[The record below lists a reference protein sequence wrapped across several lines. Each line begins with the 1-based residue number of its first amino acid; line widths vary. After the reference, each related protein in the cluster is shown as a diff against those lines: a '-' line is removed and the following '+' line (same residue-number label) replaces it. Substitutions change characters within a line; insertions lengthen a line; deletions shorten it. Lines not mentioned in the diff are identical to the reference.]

1 MFCSSEVTEGENI
14 LLLVKRFWS
23 ILGITISSRH
33 AFGCKLIPF
42 KVEIRERKASVS
54 FGNFGTPIKNPAV
67 RLKKSQKPSVIHPQE
82 LFFYVSVTFLSTDT
96 SLLVMTYKRT
106 PSYEGSITATTTT
119 TLTTK
124 QNIIDIK
131 KTIFINFTTLCIWY
145 ASNLNPFK

>member
-1 MFCSSEVTEGENI
+1 MFCSSEVTEGDNI

-67 RLKKSQKPSVIHPQE
+67 RLKKSEKPSVIHLQE
-82 LFFYVSVTFLSTDT
+82 LFFT
-96 SLLVMTYKRT
+96 
-106 PSYEGSITATTTT
+106 
-119 TLTTK
+119 
-124 QNIIDIK
+124 
-131 KTIFINFTTLCIWY
+131 
-145 ASNLNPFK
+145 